1 VRAGLGRFD
10 RPRPEP
16 EGLAQ
21 PGGLGG
27 LIGQMGLGVIRPGGL
42 NGFSSI
48 WFNPKFSI

>member
-16 EGLAQ
+16 VGVAQ

-27 LIGQMGLGVIRPGGL
+27 LASQLGLKANRPGGPSE
-42 NGFSSI
+42 FSFYQI
-48 WFNPKFSI
+48 

>member
-16 EGLAQ
+16 VGLAQ

-27 LIGQMGLGVIRPGGL
+27 LTGQLGLGANRPGGL
-42 NGFSSI
+42 SGFSSI